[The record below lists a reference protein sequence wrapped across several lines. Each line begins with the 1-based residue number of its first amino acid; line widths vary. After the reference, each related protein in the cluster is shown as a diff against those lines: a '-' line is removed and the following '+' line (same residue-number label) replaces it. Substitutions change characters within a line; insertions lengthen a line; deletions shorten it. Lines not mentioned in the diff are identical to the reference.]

1 MSNGL
6 SAATANSERVFV
18 GAILNGDARALD
30 SGLKATDFTDGFCG
44 RVFSAALTLE
54 ERGQICD
61 LVTLSDIAPDVDAS
75 TAVELTVEALGHGA
89 LAGQY
94 ALTIRTAARRRA
106 VTAECLSLASDAQD
120 ADKPL
125 SELLDATRARLDALA
140 GNLPSSGL
148 QSGTDALC
156 GFYERLVGSE
166 VQPVVTSGFPRL
178 DRALCIAGGK
188 LIVIGA
194 RPSVGKSAL
203 LLHLAMN
210 ALDAGRRVLL
220 VSLEMGAD
228 ELIGRMVAR
237 QSGVPVQAI
246 STHRLTET
254 ELGRVVEGFSFL
266 PGESFT
272 VCTTARTASDVR
284 REALRMRANGGLDLI
299 VVDYLQLLEAGRK
312 ASSRV
317 EAVGII
323 SRTLKL
329 LAVELKVPVLTASQL
344 NRASERNDAPR
355 LSDLRESGSIEQD
368 ADAVLLL
375 HAANEKENPERD
387 LTLAKNRQG
396 RCGGFKL
403 LFSGERMLFTE
414 ATGERNKQT

>member
-1 MSNGL
+1 MNNGL

-30 SGLKATDFTDGFCG
+30 SGLKAADFTDGFCG
-44 RVFSAALTLE
+44 RVFSTALTLE

-75 TAVELTVEALGHGA
+75 AAVELTVEALGHGA

-94 ALTIRTAARRRA
+94 AANVKATAQRRA
-106 VTAECLSLASDAQD
+106 VAELCLTLARDAQD

-125 SELLDATRARLDALA
+125 PELLDAVRGRLDALA
-140 GNLPSSGL
+140 GDLPSGGTV
-148 QSGTDALC
+148 SGTDALC
-156 GFYERLVGSE
+156 GFYARLVGGE

-220 VSLEMGAD
+220 VSLEMGVD
-228 ELIGRMVAR
+228 EVIGRMTAR

-246 STHRLTET
+246 STHSLSET
-254 ELGRVVEGFSFL
+254 QLGRVVEGFSLL
-266 PGESFT
+266 PGDRFS
-272 VCTTARTASDVR
+272 VCTTARTAQDVR
-284 REALRMRANGGLDLI
+284 REALRMRADGGLDLI
-299 VVDYLQLLEAGRK
+299 VVDYLQLLDAGRK
-312 ASSRV
+312 TSNRT
-317 EAVGII
+317 EAVGVI

-329 LAVELKVPVLTASQL
+329 LAVELNIPVLTASQL

-375 HAANEKENPERD
+375 HAANEKENPERV

-403 LFSGERMLFTE
+403 LFSGEKMLFTE
-414 ATGERNKQT
+414 VTQ

>member
-6 SAATANSERVFV
+6 TAATANSERVFV
-18 GAILNGDARALD
+18 GTILNDDARALD
-30 SGLKATDFTDGFCG
+30 SGLKAADFTDDFCR
-44 RVFSAALTLE
+44 RVFSAALMLE
-54 ERGQICD
+54 ERGQTCD
-61 LVTLSDIAPDVDAS
+61 LVTLTDTASDIDAS
-75 TAVELTVEALGHGA
+75 AAVDLTTQAVGCGA

-94 ALTIRTAARRRA
+94 ALTIRTAAQRRA
-106 VTAECLSLASDAQD
+106 ITAECLNLARDAQD

-125 SELLDATRARLDALA
+125 SELLDTARARLDSLA
-140 GNLPSSGL
+140 GDLPSGGTV
-148 QSGTDALC
+148 SGTDALC
-156 GFYERLVGSE
+156 GFYERLIGGE

-220 VSLEMGAD
+220 VSLEMGVD
-228 ELIGRMVAR
+228 EVIGRMTAR

-246 STHRLTET
+246 STHSLSET
-254 ELGRVVEGFSFL
+254 QLGRVVEGFSLL
-266 PGESFT
+266 PGDRFSI
-272 VCTTARTASDVR
+272 CTTAQTAQDVR
-284 REALRMRANGGLDLI
+284 REALRMRADGGLDLI
-299 VVDYLQLLEAGRK
+299 VVDYLQLLDAGRK
-312 ASSRV
+312 TSNRA
-317 EAVGII
+317 EAVGVVT
-323 SRTLKL
+323 RALKS
-329 LAVELKVPVLTASQL
+329 LAMELKIPILTASQL

-403 LFSGERMLFTE
+403 LFSGERMLFSTI
-414 ATGERNKQT
+414 GD

>member
-1 MSNGL
+1 MSSNGL

-30 SGLKATDFTDGFCG
+30 SGLKAADFTDGFCR

-75 TAVELTVEALGHGA
+75 AAVDLTVEALGRGT

-94 ALTIRTAARRRA
+94 AANVKAAAQRRA
-106 VTAECLSLASDAQD
+106 VAELCLSLARDAQD

-125 SELLDATRARLDALA
+125 PDLLDAARGRLDMLS
-140 GNLPSSGL
+140 GDLPSGGTV
-148 QSGTDALC
+148 SGTDALC
-156 GFYERLVGSE
+156 GFYERLVGGE
-166 VQPVVTSGFPRL
+166 VQPVVISGFPKL
-178 DRALCIAGGK
+178 DRSLCIAGGK

-220 VSLEMGAD
+220 VSLEMGVD
-228 ELIGRMVAR
+228 EVIGRMAAR

-246 STHRLTET
+246 STHSLSET
-254 ELGRVVEGFSFL
+254 QLGRVVEGFSLL
-266 PGESFT
+266 PGDRFS
-272 VCTTARTASDVR
+272 VCTTARTAQDVR
-284 REALRMRANGGLDLI
+284 REALRMRAGGGLDLI
-299 VVDYLQLLEAGRK
+299 VVDYLQLLDAGRK
-312 ASSRV
+312 TSNRT
-317 EAVGII
+317 EAVGVI

-329 LAVELKVPVLTASQL
+329 LAVELNIPVLTASQL

-403 LFSGERMLFTE
+403 LFSGERMLFSTIE
-414 ATGERNKQT
+414 D

>member
-30 SGLKATDFTDGFCG
+30 SGLKAADFTDGFCG
-44 RVFSAALTLE
+44 RVFSTALTLE

-61 LVTLSDIAPDVDAS
+61 LVTLSDTAPDVDAS
-75 TAVELTVEALGHGA
+75 AAVELTVEALGHGA

-94 ALTIRTAARRRA
+94 AANVKATAQRRA
-106 VTAECLSLASDAQD
+106 VVELCLTLARDAQD

-125 SELLDATRARLDALA
+125 PELLDAARGRLDALA
-140 GNLPSSGL
+140 GDLPSGGTV
-148 QSGTDALC
+148 SGTDALC
-156 GFYERLVGSE
+156 GFYARLVGGE

-188 LIVIGA
+188 MIVIGA

-220 VSLEMGAD
+220 VSLEMSAD
-228 ELIGRMVAR
+228 EVIGRMAAR

-246 STHRLTET
+246 STHSLSET
-254 ELGRVVEGFSFL
+254 QLERVVEGFSLL
-266 PGESFT
+266 PGDRFS
-272 VCTTARTASDVR
+272 VCTTARTAQDVR
-284 REALRMRANGGLDLI
+284 REALRMRADGGLDLI
-299 VVDYLQLLEAGRK
+299 VVDYLQLLDAGRK
-312 ASSRV
+312 TSNRA
-317 EAVGII
+317 EAVGVI

-329 LAVELKVPVLTASQL
+329 LAVELNIPVLTASQL

-355 LSDLRESGSIEQD
+355 LSDLRESGTIEQD

-375 HAANEKENPERD
+375 HATNEKENPERD

-403 LFSGERMLFTE
+403 LFSGEKMLFTE
-414 ATGERNKQT
+414 VAQ

>member
-1 MSNGL
+1 MNNGL
-6 SAATANSERVFV
+6 SAATANSERVFG

-30 SGLKATDFTDGFCG
+30 SGLKAADFTDGFCG
-44 RVFSAALTLE
+44 RVFSTALTLE
-54 ERGQICD
+54 ERGQVCD

-75 TAVELTVEALGHGA
+75 AAVELTVEALGHGA

-94 ALTIRTAARRRA
+94 AANVKATAQRRA
-106 VTAECLSLASDAQD
+106 VAELCLTLARDAQD

-125 SELLDATRARLDALA
+125 PELLDAARGRLDALA
-140 GNLPSSGL
+140 GDLPSGGTV
-148 QSGTDALC
+148 SGTDAIC
-156 GFYERLVGSE
+156 GFYARL
-166 VQPVVTSGFPRL
+166 TSGTVEPVTKTGFPKL
-178 DRALCIAGGK
+178 DRALMIAGGK

-220 VSLEMGAD
+220 VSLEMSAD
-228 ELIGRMVAR
+228 EVIGRMAAR

-246 STHRLTET
+246 STHSLSET
-254 ELGRVVEGFSFL
+254 QLGRVVEGFSLL
-266 PGESFT
+266 PGDRFS
-272 VCTTARTASDVR
+272 VCTTARTAQDVR
-284 REALRMRANGGLDLI
+284 REALRMRADGGLDLI
-299 VVDYLQLLEAGRK
+299 VVDYLQLLDAGRK
-312 ASSRV
+312 TSNRT
-317 EAVGII
+317 EAVGVI

-329 LAVELKVPVLTASQL
+329 LAVELNIPVLTASQL
-344 NRASERNDAPR
+344 SRASERNDAPR

-403 LFSGERMLFTE
+403 LFSGEKMLFTE
-414 ATGERNKQT
+414 VAQ

>member
-1 MSNGL
+1 MNNGL
-6 SAATANSERVFV
+6 SAATARSEQRFI
-18 GAILNGDARALD
+18 GCLLNDDARALD
-30 SGLKATDFTDGFCG
+30 SGLKAADFTDDFCR

-54 ERGQICD
+54 ERGQTCD
-61 LVTLSDIAPDVDAS
+61 LVTLTDTAPDIDAS
-75 TAVELTVEALGHGA
+75 AAVDLTTQAVGCGA

-94 ALTIRTAARRRA
+94 ALTIKTAAQRRA
-106 VTAECLSLASDAQD
+106 VAAECLNLARDAQD

-125 SELLDATRARLDALA
+125 SELLDTARTRLDALA
-140 GNLPSSGL
+140 GDFPS
-148 QSGTDALC
+148 SGTDALC
-156 GFYERLVGSE
+156 GFYARLVGGTVE
-166 VQPVVTSGFPRL
+166 PVVQSGFHRL
-178 DRALCIAGGK
+178 DASLCIAGGK

-237 QSGVPVQAI
+237 QSGVSVQAI

-254 ELGRVVEGFSFL
+254 ELGRVVEGFSLL
-266 PGESFT
+266 PVDRFT
-272 VCTTARTASDVR
+272 VCTTARTAADVR
-284 REALRMRANGGLDLI
+284 REALRMRANGGLDLV

-312 ASSRV
+312 TSNRV

-329 LAVELKVPVLTASQL
+329 LAVELNIPVLTASQL
-344 NRASERNDAPR
+344 SRASERNDAPR

-375 HAANEKENPERD
+375 HAANEKENPERV

-403 LFSGERMLFTE
+403 LFSGERMLFSTID
-414 ATGERNKQT
+414 

>member
-30 SGLKATDFTDGFCG
+30 SGLKAADFMDGFCG
-44 RVFSAALTLE
+44 RVFSTALTLE

-61 LVTLSDIAPDVDAS
+61 LVTLSDIAPDIDAS
-75 TAVELTVEALGHGA
+75 AAVELTVEALGHGA

-94 ALTIRTAARRRA
+94 AANVKATAQRRA
-106 VTAECLSLASDAQD
+106 VVELCLTLARDAQD

-125 SELLDATRARLDALA
+125 PELLDAARGRLDALA
-140 GNLPSSGL
+140 GDLPSGGTV
-148 QSGTDALC
+148 SGTDALC
-156 GFYERLVGSE
+156 GFYARLVGGE

-228 ELIGRMVAR
+228 EVIGRMTAR

-246 STHRLTET
+246 STHSLSET
-254 ELGRVVEGFSFL
+254 QLGRVVEGFSLL
-266 PGESFT
+266 PGDRFSI
-272 VCTTARTASDVR
+272 CTTARTAQDVR
-284 REALRMRANGGLDLI
+284 REALRMRADGGLDLI
-299 VVDYLQLLEAGRK
+299 VVDYLQLLDAGRK
-312 ASSRV
+312 TSNRT
-317 EAVGII
+317 EAVGVI

-329 LAVELKVPVLTASQL
+329 LAVELGIPVLTASQL
-344 NRASERNDAPR
+344 SRASERNDAPR

-403 LFSGERMLFTE
+403 LFSGEKMLFTE
-414 ATGERNKQT
+414 VAQ

>member
-1 MSNGL
+1 MSMSNGL

-30 SGLKATDFTDGFCG
+30 SGLKAADFTDGFCG
-44 RVFSAALTLE
+44 RVFSTALTLE

-75 TAVELTVEALGHGA
+75 AAVELTVEALGHGA

-94 ALTIRTAARRRA
+94 AANVRAAAQRRA
-106 VTAECLSLASDAQD
+106 VAELCLTLARDAQD

-125 SELLDATRARLDALA
+125 PELLDAARGRLNALA
-140 GNLPSSGL
+140 GDLPSGGTV
-148 QSGTDALC
+148 SGTDAIC
-156 GFYERLVGSE
+156 GFYARLVGGE

-203 LLHLAMN
+203 LLHLTMN

-220 VSLEMGAD
+220 VSLEMGVD
-228 ELIGRMVAR
+228 EVIGRMAAR

-246 STHRLTET
+246 STHSLSET
-254 ELGRVVEGFSFL
+254 QLGRVVEGFSLL
-266 PGESFT
+266 PGNRFS
-272 VCTTARTASDVR
+272 VCTTARTAQDVR
-284 REALRMRANGGLDLI
+284 REALRMRADGGLDLI
-299 VVDYLQLLEAGRK
+299 VVDYLQLLDAGRK
-312 ASSRV
+312 TSNRT
-317 EAVGII
+317 EAVGVI

-329 LAVELKVPVLTASQL
+329 LAVELNIPVLTASQL
-344 NRASERNDAPR
+344 SRASERNDAPR

-403 LFSGERMLFTE
+403 LFSGEKMLFTE
-414 ATGERNKQT
+414 VAQ

>member
-1 MSNGL
+1 MSNSL
-6 SAATANSERVFV
+6 SAATANSERVFI
-18 GAILNGDARALD
+18 GCLLSGDAHALD
-30 SGLKATDFTDGFCG
+30 SGLKAADFTDGVCR

-54 ERGQICD
+54 ERGQVCD
-61 LVTLSDIAPDVDAS
+61 LVTLSDIAPDIDAS
-75 TAVELTVEALGHGA
+75 TAVDLTVEALGRGA

-94 ALTIRTAARRRA
+94 AANVKAAAQRRA
-106 VTAECLSLASDAQD
+106 VAELCLSLARDAQD

-125 SELLDATRARLDALA
+125 PELLDAARGRLDALS
-140 GNLPSSGL
+140 GDLPSGGTV
-148 QSGTDALC
+148 SGTDALC
-156 GFYERLVGSE
+156 GFYERLVGGE

-228 ELIGRMVAR
+228 EVIGRMAAR

-246 STHRLTET
+246 STHSLSET
-254 ELGRVVEGFSFL
+254 QLGRVVEGFNLL
-266 PGESFT
+266 PGERFSI
-272 VCTTARTASDVR
+272 CTTARTAQDVR
-284 REALRMRANGGLDLI
+284 REALRMRADGGLDLI
-299 VVDYLQLLEAGRK
+299 VVDYLQLLDAGRK
-312 ASSRV
+312 TSNRT
-317 EAVGII
+317 EAVGVI

-329 LAVELKVPVLTASQL
+329 LAVELGIPVLTASQL
-344 NRASERNDAPR
+344 SRASERNDAPR

-375 HAANEKENPERD
+375 HAANEKEKPERD

-403 LFSGERMLFTE
+403 MFSGERMLFSE
-414 ATGERNKQT
+414 VAR